1 MGWHWRSKPWLSCTG
16 APAPAVV
23 NPEDIELGDGV
34 DEEEDAGGDDG
45 DVKLQQKAVP
55 VRHLPCMPPYVG
67 LTSACRCLADD
78 LLTPRPLPEACTHQA
93 AAIARPLTCYIA
105 CGAGCGVQGSRCGG
119 GLSAKWCTGA
129 LQEETD

>member
-1 MGWHWRSKPWLSCTG
+1 M
-16 APAPAVV
+16 V

-34 DEEEDAGGDDG
+34 DEEEDAGGNDG

-78 LLTPRPLPEACTHQA
+78 LLTLRPLPEACTHQA
-93 AAIARPLTCYIA
+93 AAIACPLNLLHCLWCRMQCSGEQVWRRTLSQVVHWSA
-105 CGAGCGVQGSRCGG
+105 SRKD
-119 GLSAKWCTGA
+119 GLRAEQS
-129 LQEETD
+129 L

>member
-45 DVKLQQKAVP
+45 DVRASAEGCAGAPSALHASIRGVDVRLQ
-55 VRHLPCMPPYVG
+55 MPG
-67 LTSACRCLADD
+67 
-78 LLTPRPLPEACTHQA
+78 
-93 AAIARPLTCYIA
+93 
-105 CGAGCGVQGSRCGG
+105 
-119 GLSAKWCTGA
+119 
-129 LQEETD
+129 